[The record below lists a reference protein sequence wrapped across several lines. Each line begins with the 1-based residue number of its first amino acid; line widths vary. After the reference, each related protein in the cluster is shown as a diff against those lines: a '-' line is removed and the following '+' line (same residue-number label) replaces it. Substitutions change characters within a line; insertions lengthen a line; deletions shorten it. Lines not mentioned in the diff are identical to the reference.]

1 MTTRMKKIL
10 AAMLSITMLANSNI
24 LLISADN
31 ETEQSTSSISLQ
43 PLDVNDRELFT
54 SPESDYDFNYPHLT
68 NNYSE
73 NETEEIILNVKD
85 YQRSKAKRN
94 SNSSETITYD
104 EGSCGNNAAYTF
116 SNGILTISGKGAI
129 DDYEGY
135 SDAPWVAY
143 RDTIHTIEINDEITQ
158 IGKFAFAGF
167 TNLTTIKSFAINNG
181 EKIYNSDIN
190 KLTPNIKEINIWAFM
205 DCKSLRT
212 IKICSEQI
220 RQQAFFGC
228 EKLETAVL
236 ENGVKNIEYSIFI
249 YCNKIEQITI
259 PASLEYMWNNAFV
272 NMNSLAYITVDKDNA
287 NYSNDE
293 NGILYN
299 KNKTDLIFIPES
311 SNWMNNDDNNS
322 KYTDFSD
329 NNYLVINNCIYD
341 FVPDE
346 YSNGTFVTNNLTN
359 SKGKKAD
366 IKAVRLIEN
375 KEYNDILNITLGR
388 DIELYPKTFDKTKW
402 YKTNKNN
409 TMVIYESLSPTSSTY
424 SRLYRYN
431 STSNDVNISYYDVV
445 EGNAFENKK
454 GINIIIDS
462 NNAPKIDH
470 KAFVDAA
477 ISSISVDGK
486 ELSYSDFTFDKD
498 EIILTYENVGTGA
511 FTKGAGI
518 FKDEESLKAQLT
530 LAILKSS
537 PTMSIYEKSFCK
549 DLIKKMGWKELA
561 EKDPY
566 EAVYAIQKWITSNS
580 FYTGWLAKS
589 GYFDKV
595 VYSFD
600 NENYIDYLDMSAH
613 TFGNIATG
621 YIVCGG
627 YSSTLQDIIN
637 NLEVN
642 TLKSIGLG
650 SPTHAFAMI
659 GVNEKASQS
668 DKDMIWYYTEPQGAA
683 YLKGQ
688 KNFGAESESY
698 YGYRKKDLHLGK
710 IKETLEKNNIYY
722 SYVNEN
728 GETIIVNDNNESG
741 VLSETDYNFPNKNN
755 INVVI
760 HKVISNPD
768 HDVNVSLSLPENISA
783 CEYRTKEVSQGYKLY
798 TDAENKLDSFSVII
812 NPCNYKHYKNYI
824 NFKDILKHP
833 NIVYGNVY
841 KVTDEYNLYLYGV
854 FNGHTVTFTISDEDQ
869 LQLNKK
875 IYYKINDY
883 AGIGNIAIRAN
894 NWGEFYNY
902 SRNNNTNMTDYKE
915 IIKYTDFSGYV
926 SLAGVDVF
934 DFDDPDVGTYYGTTP
949 VTEFGEKINV
959 GYYITVTK
967 DHETKEKYIDI
978 KTYSVGDLNLNGSI
992 DKEDLIILRRY
1003 LLCNYQF
1010 IQTGSDG
1017 DLTFNANNITV
1028 NGDVAANGTMNI
1040 LGGVAHINGTL
1051 TARHLNDAVGGS
1063 NLNYKKVDDDE
1074 EAFPTEIINS
1084 TFSDENM
1091 MEWYFSNE
1099 DMKVYDFTTQTN
1111 PDTKINGKDLY
1122 PNRDMEEIKDT
1133 YSKNGYLKFHG
1144 GFNVTGNVKAT
1155 YDISVDNAE
1164 QFKTSSVIYSEK
1176 GDISITSDKVT
1187 INGFIYAPNG
1197 KVTIT
1202 SDDLN
1207 ITGTIIA
1214 KELEIVSK
1222 GNLNF
1227 NIASLSIVGGAQ
1239 LSEFQFMLA
1248 DLNGDGRIDVF
1259 DSIILQRKYI
1269 N

>member
-1 MTTRMKKIL
+1 MTTGIKKIF

-31 ETEQSTSSISLQ
+31 ETGQSTSSISLQ
-43 PLDVNDRELFT
+43 PLDVDSKEIFT
-54 SPESDYDFNYPHLT
+54 SPEADNDFSCPHLT

-73 NETEEIILNVKD
+73 NETEEIILDLKD

-129 DDYEGY
+129 DNYKDYF
-135 SDAPWVAY
+135 DAPWASY
-143 RDTIHTIEINDEITQ
+143 SNNINTLEISNGITEIGALAFYNLHNLETIRTFEKTSDNNKKYVGNINELTSNCKN
-158 IGKFAFAGF
+158 IGFAAFGYC
-167 TNLTTIKSFAINNG
+167 TSLKSISISC
-181 EKIYNSDIN
+181 EKISN
-190 KLTPNIKEINIWAFM
+190 
-205 DCKSLRT
+205 
-212 IKICSEQI
+212 
-220 RQQAFFGC
+220 QAFFGC
-228 EKLETAVL
+228 RGLETIVL
-236 ENGVKNIEYSIFI
+236 NKSVKEIEYGIFS
-249 YCNKIEQITI
+249 YCSKIENITI
-259 PASLEYMWNNAFV
+259 PSSIENIHNDAFV
-272 NMNSLAYITVDKDNA
+272 NMNSLAYITVDKGNS

-299 KNKTDLIFIPES
+299 KKNNKLICIPTL
-311 SNWMNNDDNNS
+311 SNWMNNDTDS

-329 NNYLVINNCIYD
+329 NNYLVVNNCIYD

-346 YSNGTFVTNNLTN
+346 YSNGTFITNNLTN

-454 GINIIIDS
+454 DINIIIDS

-498 EIILTYENVGTGA
+498 EIILTYERVGTGA
-511 FTKGAGI
+511 FTNGAGI

-580 FYTGWLAKS
+580 YYTGWLAKS

-668 DKDMIWYYTEPQGAA
+668 DKDMIWYYTEPQGEA

-688 KNFGAESESY
+688 KNFGAGRESY

-768 HDVNVSLSLPENISA
+768 HNVNVSLSLPENIST
-783 CEYRTKEVSQGYKLY
+783 CEYRTKEISQGYKLY

-841 KVTDEYNLYLYGV
+841 KVTDDYNLYLYGI

-875 IYYKINDY
+875 IYYRINDY

-949 VTEFGEKINV
+949 VTEFGEKKNV

-967 DHETKEKYIDI
+967 DPETKEKYIDI
-978 KTYSVGDLNLNGSI
+978 KTYQAGDLNLNGSI
-992 DKEDLIILRRY
+992 DAEDLITLRKY
-1003 LLCNYQF
+1003 LVNRYQF

-1017 DLTFNANNITV
+1017 NLTFNANNITV
-1028 NGDVAANGTMNI
+1028 NGDIAANGTMNI
-1040 LGGVAHINGTL
+1040 LGGVAHVNGTL

-1063 NLNYKKVDDDE
+1063 NLNYKKVDEDE
-1074 EAFPTEIINS
+1074 EAFPTDIITN

-1091 MEWYFSNE
+1091 TEWYFSNE
-1099 DMKVYDFTTQTN
+1099 DMKVYDFTKQTN
-1111 PDTKINGKDLY
+1111 PDTKIHGKDLY

-1227 NIASLSIVGGAQ
+1227 NVAFLDVIGVAQ
-1239 LSEFQFMLA
+1239 LSEFQLMLA

>member
-1 MTTRMKKIL
+1 MTRKMKKIFAVIL
-10 AAMLSITMLANSNI
+10 SIAMLVNSNI
-24 LLISADN
+24 LLVSADN
-31 ETEQSTSSISLQ
+31 ETGQSSSISLQ
-43 PLDVNDRELFT
+43 PLDVDSKEIFT
-54 SPESDYDFNYPHLT
+54 SPETDNDFNCPCLT
-68 NNYSE
+68 KENLDDEIEKNIIDIEELERNNIQPYS
-73 NETEEIILNVKD
+73 NDEE
-85 YQRSKAKRN
+85 
-94 SNSSETITYD
+94 
-104 EGSCGNNAAYTF
+104 TF
-116 SNGILTISGKGAI
+116 SYDGTCGTNAEYHFDVETGTLTISGEGAVNNYNY
-129 DDYEGY
+129 DD
-135 SDAPWVAY
+135 SPWAAY
-143 RDTIHTIEINDEITQ
+143 RNNINTLEISNGITEIGALAFYKLYNLKTIRTIEINSDNKEYVGNINELPLNCKN
-158 IGKFAFAGF
+158 IGFAAFGYC
-167 TNLTTIKSFAINNG
+167 TSLKSIS
-181 EKIYNSDIN
+181 I
-190 KLTPNIKEINIWAFM
+190 
-205 DCKSLRT
+205 
-212 IKICSEQI
+212 
-220 RQQAFFGC
+220 GC
-228 EKLETAVL
+228 EKISNQAFYGCNKLETIVL
-236 ENGVKNIEYSIFI
+236 NKGVKEIEYGIFSF
-249 YCNKIEQITI
+249 CSKIKNITI
-259 PASLEYMWNNAFV
+259 PSSIENIHNNAFV
-272 NMNSLAYITVDKDNA
+272 NMNSLAYITVDKENTH
-287 NYSNDE
+287 YINDE

-299 KNKTDLIFIPES
+299 KNKSKLISIPTA
-311 SNWMNNDDNNS
+311 SNWMNNDTDL
-322 KYTDFSD
+322 KYTDLSD
-329 NNYLVINNCIYD
+329 NNYLVINSCIYD

-346 YSNGTFVTNNLTN
+346 YSNGTFVTEKLTN
-359 SKGKKAD
+359 SKGKNAD
-366 IKAVRLIEN
+366 IKAVRLYEN
-375 KEYNDILNITLGR
+375 KEYDGILNITLGR

-431 STSNDVNISYYDVV
+431 SSSKNVNLSYYDVI
-445 EGNAFENKK
+445 EDYAFEN
-454 GINIIIDS
+454 IEDIIISIDS
-462 NNAPKIDH
+462 NNAPKIEH
-470 KAFVDAA
+470 EAFIKSK
-477 ISSISVDGK
+477 ISSISIDGK

-498 EIILTYENVGTGA
+498 DIILTYEKVGDGA
-511 FTKGAGI
+511 FTYGAGI
-518 FKDEESLKAQLT
+518 FKDEKSLKAQLT

-537 PTMSIYEKSFCK
+537 DAMSIYEKEYCK
-549 DLIKKMGWKELA
+549 DLIKEKGWKELA

-566 EAVYAIQKWITSNS
+566 EAVYAIQKWISSNS
-580 FYTGWLAKS
+580 TYTGWMTQS
-589 GYFDKV
+589 GYFDNI

-600 NENYIDYLDMSAH
+600 NKNYIDYLDMSAH

-627 YSSTLQDIIN
+627 FSCTLQDIIN
-637 NLEVN
+637 NLNVD
-642 TLKSIGLG
+642 TLKCIGLG
-650 SPTHAFAMI
+650 SPSHAFAMI
-659 GVNEKASQS
+659 GVNDPQS
-668 DKDMIWYYTEPQGAA
+668 DEGMIWYYTEPQWEGN
-683 YLKGQ
+683 LQGQ
-688 KNFGAESESY
+688 KSFGKNNESY
-698 YGYRKKDLHLGK
+698 YGYRKEDLSVGIIEKTLTENK
-710 IKETLEKNNIYY
+710 IAY
-722 SYVNEN
+722 SYIDES
-728 GETIIVNDNNESG
+728 GKTIVVNDNNENG
-741 VLSETDYNFPNKNN
+741 TLSEDNYEFSRKN
-755 INVVI
+755 VMDVEI
-760 HKVISNPD
+760 HKVISDSKNNVDISLALPD
-768 HDVNVSLSLPENISA
+768 YVSE
-783 CEYRTKEVSQGYKLY
+783 CRYRKKEVTQGYKLY
-798 TDAENKLDSFSVII
+798 TSAENNIDSLSVVLDSKVNVNFSETLQ
-812 NPCNYKHYKNYI
+812 N
-824 NFKDILKHP
+824 P

-841 KVTDEYNLYLYGV
+841 NVTGDCDLFVYGIYDGQKLV
-854 FNGHTVTFTISDEDQ
+854 VTVSDENQ
-869 LQLNKK
+869 LQLIEK

-902 SRNNNTNMTDYKE
+902 SRNNKTNMKDYKE

-967 DHETKEKYIDI
+967 DPETKEKYIDI

-1099 DMKVYDFTTQTN
+1099 NMTIYDFTEKTD
-1111 PDTKINGKDLY
+1111 PSSKIYGMALY
-1122 PNRDMEEIKDT
+1122 PDFDMEEIKDT
-1133 YSKNGYLKFHG
+1133 YSKDGALWFHG

-1155 YDISVDNAE
+1155 YGISVDNAE
-1164 QFKTSSVIYSEK
+1164 QFKTSSVLYSEK

-1248 DLNGDGRIDVF
+1248 DLNGDNHIDVF
-1259 DSIILQRKYI
+1259 DSIILQRKYL
-1269 N
+1269 NLNNN

>member
-1 MTTRMKKIL
+1 MTTRIKKIF
-10 AAMLSITMLANSNI
+10 ASMLSITMLANSNI

-31 ETEQSTSSISLQ
+31 ETGQSTSSISLQ
-43 PLDVNDRELFT
+43 PLDVNESELFT
-54 SPESDYDFNYPHLT
+54 SPESDCDFNCPHLT

-73 NETEEIILNVKD
+73 NETEEIILDLKD

-129 DDYEGY
+129 DNYKDYF
-135 SDAPWVAY
+135 DAPWAAY
-143 RDTIHTIEINDEITQ
+143 SNNINTLEISNGITEIGALAFYNLHNLETIRTFEKTSDNNKKYVGNINELTSNCKN
-158 IGKFAFAGF
+158 IGFAAFGYC
-167 TNLTTIKSFAINNG
+167 TSLKSISISC
-181 EKIYNSDIN
+181 EKISN
-190 KLTPNIKEINIWAFM
+190 
-205 DCKSLRT
+205 
-212 IKICSEQI
+212 
-220 RQQAFFGC
+220 QAFFGC
-228 EKLETAVL
+228 RGLETIVL
-236 ENGVKNIEYSIFI
+236 NKSVKEIEYGIFS
-249 YCNKIEQITI
+249 YCSKIENITI
-259 PASLEYMWNNAFV
+259 PSSIENIHNDAFV
-272 NMNSLAYITVDKDNA
+272 NMNSLAYITVDKGNS

-299 KNKTDLIFIPES
+299 KKNNKLIYIPTL
-311 SNWMNNDDNNS
+311 SNWMNNDTDS
-322 KYTDFSD
+322 KYTDFSE
-329 NNYLVINNCIYD
+329 NNYLVVNNCIYD

-431 STSNDVNISYYDVV
+431 STSNDVNISYYDAV
-445 EGNAFENKK
+445 EGYAFENKK

-498 EIILTYENVGTGA
+498 EIILTYERVGTGA
-511 FTKGAGI
+511 FTYGAGI

-580 FYTGWLAKS
+580 YYTGWLAKS

-668 DKDMIWYYTEPQGAA
+668 DKNMIWYYTEPQGEA

-688 KNFGAESESY
+688 KNFGAGRESY

-722 SYVNEN
+722 SYVDEN
-728 GETIIVNDNNESG
+728 GETVVVNDNNESG

-768 HDVNVSLSLPENISA
+768 HNVNVSLSLPENISA
-783 CEYRTKEVSQGYKLY
+783 CEYRTKEISQGYKLY

-824 NFKDILKHP
+824 NFKDILKYP

-841 KVTDEYNLYLYGV
+841 KVTDDYNLYLYGI

-875 IYYKINDY
+875 IYYRINDY

-934 DFDDPDVGTYYGTTP
+934 DFDDPDVGTYYGTTL
-949 VTEFGEKINV
+949 VTKFGEKKNV

-967 DHETKEKYIDI
+967 DPETKEKYIDI
-978 KTYSVGDLNLNGSI
+978 KTYQAGDLNLNGSI
-992 DKEDLIILRRY
+992 DAEDLITLRKY
-1003 LLCNYQF
+1003 LVNRYQF

-1017 DLTFNANNITV
+1017 NLTFNANNITV
-1028 NGDVAANGTMNI
+1028 NGDIAANGTMNI
-1040 LGGVAHINGTL
+1040 LGGVAHVNGTL

-1063 NLNYKKVDDDE
+1063 NLNYKKVDEDE
-1074 EAFPTEIINS
+1074 EAFPTDIITN

-1091 MEWYFSNE
+1091 TEWYFSNE
-1099 DMKVYDFTTQTN
+1099 DMKVYDFTKQTN
-1111 PDTKINGKDLY
+1111 PDTKIHGKDLY

-1144 GFNVTGNVKAT
+1144 GFNVTGNVKST

-1227 NIASLSIVGGAQ
+1227 NVAFLDVIGVAQ
-1239 LSEFQFMLA
+1239 LSEFQLMLA

-1269 N
+1269 K